1 MLTLALKEI
10 RDSLLTLRFLAGTA
24 FAVLLVAVS
33 VWALADDYG
42 RRVAGHSRTLALNE
56 AHMAEYGHL
65 NRTGSAQVV
74 GAAPR
79 PMSVWVRGLSQGTHL
94 EQFDNDPLPVL
105 FPLVDVV
112 AIVTVVFSLLA
123 LVFTFDLVSGE
134 RRAGTLRLL
143 SSFGL
148 SRPALIGGKLL
159 GAAGTIAVPYVGAW
173 LTAAL
178 VAALASPAPW
188 TATEWGAAAAIGAG
202 GLLYVLD
209 FAALGLAVST
219 LTYRPRSSAF
229 AVLAAW
235 VALVLV
241 VPNLAP
247 FVAAEIRPLPSLTTL
262 QRQISRML
270 DTERDALQAKL
281 RDEAFE
287 RLRAEDPAVG
297 RYLRLDPSERA
308 EAAAADPADPPSPA
322 PPRRSPT
329 PAPRRCARATA
340 SRGRRPTPSRPTST
354 AGPTPRSTWP
364 RGSRSPRRR
373 RPSPTWR
380 PTWRRPACATTTAS
394 RPSRRSSR
402 SASAAGPT
410 PPPTASGENDPQI
423 RRLEHADRSLR
434 HAPLHLPERAARRP
448 PRRRRALARRPG
460 GLRAAV
466 RRRRR
471 RRLRPLRR
479 PLIPRRPPRC
489 PPSPRP

>member
-1 MLTLALKEI
+1 MLTLAFKEL

-24 FAVLLVAVS
+24 LAVLLVAVS

-42 RRVAGHSRTLALNE
+42 RRLTGHSRTLALNE

-74 GAAPR
+74 GVAPR
-79 PMSVWVRGLSQGTHL
+79 PMTAWVRGLSQGAHL
-94 EQFDNDPLPVL
+94 EQFDNDPLPIL

-159 GAAGTIAVPYVGAW
+159 GAAGTIAVPYLGSWVV
-173 LTAAL
+173 AAL
-178 VAALASPAPW
+178 VTALVSPTPW
-188 TATEWGAAAAIGAG
+188 SGTEWGAALAIGAG

-247 FVAAEIRPLPSLTTL
+247 FVAAEVRPLPSLTTL
-262 QRQISRML
+262 QRQVSRML
-270 DTERDALQAKL
+270 DTERDALQ
-281 RDEAFE
+281 D
-287 RLRAEDPAVG
+287 RLRAEAFARLSAQDPAVA
-297 RYLRLDPSERA
+297 RYLRLAPAERA
-308 EAAAADPADPPSPA
+308 DATATDPVLARAAKTVSDAGAEANREGNRIQKEKADALRADFDRRADAQVHLAQGLSLASPA
-322 PPRRSPT
+322 PAFTYLATDLAETGLRYRARLEAQEEELSVGFDRWSHETADRLREQNPGTDVWNT
-329 PAPRRCARATA
+329 PADLSDMPRFTYRSEPLSGRLTA
-340 SRGRRPTPSRPTST
+340 
-354 AGPTPRSTWP
+354 A
-364 RGSRSPRRR
+364 
-373 RPSPTWR
+373 
-380 PTWRRPACATTTAS
+380 
-394 RPSRRSSR
+394 
-402 SASAAGPT
+402 
-410 PPPTASGENDPQI
+410 
-423 RRLEHADRSLR
+423 
-434 HAPLHLPERAARRP
+434 LPWMT
-448 PRRRRALARRPG
+448 ALAVY
-460 GLRAAV
+460 GLLFIAV
-466 RRRRR
+466 AVTGF
-471 RRLRPLRR
+471 LRYDVR
-479 PLIPRRPPRC
+479 
-489 PPSPRP
+489 

>member
-24 FAVLLVAVS
+24 LAVLLVAVS

-74 GAAPR
+74 GVAPR
-79 PMSVWVRGLSQGTHL
+79 PMTVWVRGLSQGTHL
-94 EQFDNDPLPVL
+94 EQLDNDPLPVL

-178 VAALASPAPW
+178 VAELASPAPW

-202 GLLYVLD
+202 GLLFVLD

-270 DTERDALQAKL
+270 DTERDALQARL

-287 RLRAEDPAVG
+287 RLRAEDPAVA

-308 EAAAADPADPPSPA
+308 EAAAPDSAGDPSLARAAQKLSDASTEAMREGNRIQGEKADALRADFDRRADAQVHLAQGLSLASPA
-322 PPRRSPT
+322 PAFTYLATDLAETGLRYRAHLEAQQEEFSVGF
-329 PAPRRCARATA
+329 ARWSHATA
-340 SRGRRPTPSRPTST
+340 DRLRR
-354 AGPTPRSTWP
+354 
-364 RGSRSPRRR
+364 
-373 RPSPTWR
+373 
-380 PTWRRPACATTTAS
+380 
-394 RPSRRSSR
+394 
-402 SASAAGPT
+402 
-410 PPPTASGENDPQI
+410 NDPQADVWNTPTDLSDMP
-423 RRLEHADRSLR
+423 RFTYRSEPLAGRLAAA
-434 HAPLHLPERAARRP
+434 APWIA
-448 PRRRRALARRPG
+448 ALAVY
-460 GLRAAV
+460 GLLFIAV
-466 RRRRR
+466 AVAGFARYDVR
-471 RRLRPLRR
+471 
-479 PLIPRRPPRC
+479 
-489 PPSPRP
+489 